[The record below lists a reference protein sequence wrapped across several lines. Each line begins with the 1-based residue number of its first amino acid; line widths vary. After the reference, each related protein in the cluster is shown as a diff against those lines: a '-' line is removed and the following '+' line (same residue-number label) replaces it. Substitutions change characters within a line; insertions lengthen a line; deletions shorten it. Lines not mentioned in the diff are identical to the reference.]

1 MLDGYYYPNH
11 KAIDFYHHYKEDIAL
26 FAEMGFKMFRMSI
39 SWSRIFP
46 KGIEEE
52 PNREGIEFYR
62 NVFTELRKYD
72 IEPLVTMCHY
82 DTPLYLEEVLGGW
95 TNRQLVD
102 AFEKY
107 AKVIFEE
114 YKGLVRYWLTFN
126 EINSQ
131 LMMKNFVPNAPK
143 QMLEN
148 AYAGLHNQFVAS
160 ARAVKLAH
168 EQYPEY
174 VVGCMIAGMTT
185 YPLTC
190 DPQDVLRA
198 QHKMQEDFYYSGD
211 VMIRGHYPVFA
222 KRMWREDGVSFEV
235 PEEDLEILKRRKSR
249 FLQFFL
255 HSTSCETTHTDAP
268 KDGAGNLVLGYK
280 NPYIQYSDWGWGM
293 DADGL
298 RYILNEIYGR
308 YQVPIM
314 IVENGLGAIDNCR
327 SGWKHP

>member
-1 MLDGYYYPNH
+1 
-11 KAIDFYHHYKEDIAL
+11 
-26 FAEMGFKMFRMSI
+26 MG
-39 SWSRIFP
+39 
-46 KGIEEE
+46 
-52 PNREGIEFYR
+52 
-62 NVFTELRKYD
+62 LR
-72 IEPLVTMCHY
+72 
-82 DTPLYLEEVLGGW
+82 
-95 TNRQLVD
+95 
-102 AFEKY
+102 FEKY

-222 KRMWREDGVSFEV
+222 KRMWREDGVV
-235 PEEDLEILKRRKSR
+235 I
-249 FLQFFL
+249 
-255 HSTSCETTHTDAP
+255 
-268 KDGAGNLVLGYK
+268 
-280 NPYIQYSDWGWGM
+280 
-293 DADGL
+293 
-298 RYILNEIYGR
+298 
-308 YQVPIM
+308 
-314 IVENGLGAIDNCR
+314 
-327 SGWKHP
+327 